1 MVWKASIRKDSWM
14 IVRVNMRQ
22 LMRVAEW
29 TERNRRH
36 VMSTIREL
44 ADSEENYL
52 IIARELE
59 RVKANNIR
67 ARSLRAEASLT
78 LIEWL
83 SIVDAYQWKCA
94 YCKEK
99 PFKVMHHIVP
109 FPEGGNSRSNCLPSC
124 RSCHNRSQKKASA
137 QPPQII

>member
-1 MVWKASIRKDSWM
+1 MT
-14 IVRVNMRQ
+14 VRDDMH
-22 LMRVAEW
+22 LLLRVAEW

-36 VMSTIREL
+36 AMRTIREL
-44 ADSEENYL
+44 AGSEENYL

-99 PFKVMHHIVP
+99 PFEVMHHIVP
-109 FPEGGNSRSNCLPSC
+109 LPEGGTSCYNCLPSC
-124 RSCHNRSQKKASA
+124 HSCSNRSRKKPSA
-137 QPPQII
+137 QPPQSI